1 VTPTQTTPQALA
13 LPELL
18 DHCAD
23 ETRRY
28 RNGQATENQY
38 TLELFQRA
46 LRHSAPQGSG
56 QRSPHYSDEA
66 ARTALVE
73 IYNGFVR
80 ARLCRAPL
88 DPLPLDDM
96 QQQVWLRF
104 WQAANSGLA
113 FDSLEAALGYLNC
126 AVSSTIH
133 ETRRSQQ
140 RRREQSLQR
149 LLDDDDDMSMT
160 AASDPGERLFDE
172 WLLNQC
178 CVRLNDPIEAQ
189 IFRLRYGSGLPPRA
203 IALALRKQGTLLR
216 KRDADADTVSAVL
229 DTCRRRL
236 RADASLA
243 ELLRGE

>member
-1 VTPTQTTPQALA
+1 

-38 TLELFQRA
+38 SLELFQRA
-46 LRHSAPQGSG
+46 LRHSAPRGTE

-133 ETRRSQQ
+133 ETRRIQQ
-140 RRREQSLQR
+140 RQREQSLQR
-149 LLDDDDDMSMT
+149 LLNDDDTFTM
-160 AASDPGERLFDE
+160 AAANDPGERMFDE

-178 CVRLNDPIEAQ
+178 CARLSGSIEPQ

-203 IALALRKQGTLLR
+203 IALVLRKQGTLLR
-216 KRDADADTVSAVL
+216 ERDADADTVSAVL
-229 DTCRRRL
+229 DNCRRRL
-236 RADASLA
+236 RADATLSA
-243 ELLRGE
+243 LLRGE